1 MSNRQLLVVDA
12 TPGASFKDSKLKSGA
27 ANPRPVGPVGLVLPG
42 ESGDDLV
49 RLSGEV
55 HILIATPGRL
65 LDLAHEA
72 PVDGRGG
79 LAPWPSCTVEII
91 LSDSITIASGKH
103 ADIHCLA
110 GRLQP
115 VPCL

>member
-1 MSNRQLLVVDA
+1 VVSNRQLLVVDA
-12 TPGASFKDSKLKSGA
+12 TPGASFKDFKLKSGA
-27 ANPRPVGPVGLVLPG
+27 ANPGPVGPVGPVLPG

-91 LSDSITIASGKH
+91 LWGWVKTYYYHIGGTN
-103 ADIHCLA
+103 IH
-110 GRLQP
+110 
-115 VPCL
+115 